1 MAYMTSVQFCVC
13 QISLHPTLQPTNPAH
28 PIPLPYIQYSTA
40 HPNLTVT
47 EQKLKPFHYQKMP
60 FVPTTAQSACGGFL
74 FPIHLYSS
82 QICLPS
88 FTLKKHIYI
97 SSYEIYM
104 YIQYMWTAKHTILSI
119 LSFRLPSFIFLI
131 CLLFS

>member
-47 EQKLKPFHYQKMP
+47 EKKLKPFHYQKMP
-60 FVPTTAQSACGGFL
+60 FVPTAQSAFTPTL
-74 FPIHLYSS
+74 LYS
-82 QICLPS
+82 
-88 FTLKKHIYI
+88 
-97 SSYEIYM
+97 
-104 YIQYMWTAKHTILSI
+104 TAHPNLTVTE
-119 LSFRLPSFIFLI
+119 
-131 CLLFS
+131 